1 VASNIA
7 EGFGRG
13 SRADYLR
20 FTRIARGSLYEVETQ
35 LEFARAFGY
44 LDMSAGEELEQMILE
59 CNMMLAGLIRKLELA
74 PMDKSQE
81 F

>member
-1 VASNIA
+1 MASNIA

-44 LDMSAGEELEQMILE
+44 LDMSAGEELEQMIQE